1 LDWLKMKPNNL
12 ASRLSSKGSTSVEFV
27 WGVPLR
33 PFSWQDGK
41 RGPEEKK
48 FERFLTTSQVG
59 GSDWQGTYRPFDD
72 YKGLFISFAGLTPDE
87 GHIAD
92 FANKYGCLL
101 PGYDPDTRIWLLE
114 EGSQNPI
121 SARGETR
128 EFWQREILAMSL
140 AFNIWTG
147 LRSGSSK
154 LLASIFNAIAPDSP
168 IGSLFNQWLNPNH
181 PEVDAVAQV
190 LARLVDQHL
199 QEHVASRMRP
209 SDEPLAL
216 KLSYVPR
223 NLLGALWLQLA
234 LAIDAKKNFV
244 KCAYCGDPLEVSDD
258 GRAQR
263 SDTRYCRPV
272 CRVNA
277 YRERVGQAQKLHHQN
292 ISNKEIAKKLGT
304 TTERIKKWVSLAT

>member
-1 LDWLKMKPNNL
+1 MISVGKFCRILDWLKMKPNNL

-140 AFNIWTG
+140 AFKHLDWTS
-147 LRSGSSK
+147 LRFIKTSSQYFQRNRAR
-154 LLASIFNAIAPDSP
+154 LPN
-168 IGSLFNQWLNPNH
+168 WLSVQP
-181 PEVDAVAQV
+181 VAQPQPPRGRRGG
-190 LARLVDQHL
+190 AGAGK
-199 QEHVASRMRP
+199 ASRSASPGTCRQP
-209 SDEPLAL
+209 
-216 KLSYVPR
+216 
-223 NLLGALWLQLA
+223 
-234 LAIDAKKNFV
+234 DATV
-244 KCAYCGDPLEVSDD
+244 
-258 GRAQR
+258 
-263 SDTRYCRPV
+263 
-272 CRVNA
+272 
-277 YRERVGQAQKLHHQN
+277 
-292 ISNKEIAKKLGT
+292 
-304 TTERIKKWVSLAT
+304 

>member
-1 LDWLKMKPNNL
+1 MKSDSNTLRP
-12 ASRLSSKGSTSVEFV
+12 SSKGSHQSVEFV
-27 WGVPLR
+27 WGVPLQ
-33 PFSWQDGK
+33 PFRWLDGK
-41 RGPEEKK
+41 RGSEEKK
-48 FERFLTTSQVG
+48 VERFLTTGQVG
-59 GSDWQGTYRPFDD
+59 GSDWQRTYRPFDD

-87 GHIAD
+87 GHIAG

-101 PGYDPDTRIWLLE
+101 PGYDPDTRIWLPE
-114 EGSQNPI
+114 EGSQEPF
-121 SARGETR
+121 SARGEPR
-128 EFWQREILAMSL
+128 DFWQREIQAMRL

-147 LRSGSSK
+147 LRSGSAE
-154 LLASIFNAIAPDSP
+154 LLASLFSAIVPDSP
-168 IGSLFNQWLNPNH
+168 PGSLFNQWLNPKN

-190 LARLVDQHL
+190 LARLVDKQL
-199 QEHVASRMRP
+199 QDHVASRMRP
-209 SDEPLAL
+209 SEEPLSL

-244 KCAYCGDPLEVSDD
+244 KCTYCGDPLEVSAD

-263 SDTRYCRPV
+263 SNTRYCGPA

-277 YRERVGQAQKLHHQN
+277 YRERVAQAQEFHHQN
-292 ISNKEIAKKLGT
+292 MSNKEIAKKLGT